1 MARLVG
7 PLAALVILAMGC
19 GPALAVQAMDD
30 GPFYAVKGSTLKIK
44 ISDLLANDLPANGQ
58 KVINRV
64 FKIKNM
70 AGIQTLS
77 LNRKKGFVQIKLA
90 KSFTGKTS
98 FRYELGNPG
107 NKKDGG
113 VRREAQHPGALWY
126 GSGRE
131 RQIGMERCRAGRI

>member
-7 PLAALVILAMGC
+7 PLAALAILAMGC

-70 AGIQTLS
+70 AGIQALS

-107 NKKDGG
+107 NKKDTWVAFVLIS
-113 VRREAQHPGALWY
+113 VRPN
-126 GSGRE
+126 
-131 RQIGMERCRAGRI
+131 

>member
-7 PLAALVILAMGC
+7 PLAALAILAMGC

-58 KVINRV
+58 KVLNRV

-70 AGIQTLS
+70 ASIQS
-77 LNRKKGFVQIKLA
+77 LFHHRHPISALDKHGRQGCGRRKIVNVTRMMA
-90 KSFTGKTS
+90 DAT
-98 FRYELGNPG
+98 
-107 NKKDGG
+107 
-113 VRREAQHPGALWY
+113 
-126 GSGRE
+126 
-131 RQIGMERCRAGRI
+131 RAT